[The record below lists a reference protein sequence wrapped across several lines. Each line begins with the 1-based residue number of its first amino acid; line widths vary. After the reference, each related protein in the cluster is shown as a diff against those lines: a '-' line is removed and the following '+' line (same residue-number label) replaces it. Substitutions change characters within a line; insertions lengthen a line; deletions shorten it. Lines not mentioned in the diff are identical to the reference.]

1 MAEADDGRR
10 RPVDGASEPNV
21 TEPTA
26 SEQHAPESTA
36 PEPNAS
42 EPTAPES
49 KSPGARAP
57 SPDAP
62 SSDAPSPHASSPNA
76 AGKPG
81 ANGPAGEVPEL
92 LDLSADE
99 RALRER
105 LHGAVSGIQPAVGG
119 LPRIRRAV
127 PGRRGARRGAWT
139 GAAAL
144 AFAVAIGL
152 RVLHEGEH
160 LGLSGGPGSA
170 DAKSPAAASP
180 SGAAGTAD
188 GTGAATQTG
197 AGGTGAATSPTG
209 TAAAPPTPGGGLTQT
224 DGGVAPSG
232 TSGAGD
238 GGIVPLCTRTDL
250 GEGVAQVGTAD
261 GDGRIYGS
269 FTVYNVSVR
278 SCRLGG
284 PGSVAVTAVSGGD
297 RGRIRTADHAPGDPA
312 AGLPAMDG
320 EPPVLAPRAGY
331 RVPFAW
337 VPDRTCTGSGTL
349 TTPSSGV
356 NQAALRSDVPAIEPG
371 APASVPSSEPSA
383 NPPAS
388 SSPSAGPST
397 APSPTPTPTGGPTA
411 APSSVTIAHTPAPGS
426 PAAATATLPVACS
439 GTVYRGGVQNL
450 GGSVPQP
457 SGSPTAG

>member
-1 MAEADDGRR
+1 MAEADEGRR
-10 RPVDGASEPNV
+10 RPVDGTPE
-21 TEPTA
+21 
-26 SEQHAPESTA
+26 APGTPGTPEA
-36 PEPNAS
+36 PGTPGTPEMPGT
-42 EPTAPES
+42 PGTHTPGPKAP
-49 KSPGARAP
+49 R
-57 SPDAP
+57 
-62 SSDAPSPHASSPNA
+62 
-76 AGKPG
+76 
-81 ANGPAGEVPEL
+81 EVPEL
-92 LDLSADE
+92 LDLSAEE
-99 RALRER
+99 RAVREL

-127 PGRRGARRGAWT
+127 PRRRAARRGAWT

-144 AFAVAIGL
+144 AFVVAIGL
-152 RVLHEGEH
+152 PVLHEGEH

-180 SGAAGTAD
+180 SGGAGT
-188 GTGAATQTG
+188 
-197 AGGTGAATSPTG
+197 AGGTGGVTQADPGGTGSATASSG
-209 TAAAPPTPGGGLTQT
+209 TATAPHTPGGGLTHT
-224 DGGVAPSG
+224 DGGLAPTG

-250 GEGVAQVGTAD
+250 GDGVAQIGTAD

-269 FTVYNVSVR
+269 FTVYNVSAR

-297 RGRIRTADHAPGDPA
+297 RGRIRTADHVPGDPV

-320 EPPVLAPRAGY
+320 EPPVLAPRAAY

-337 VPDRTCTGSGTL
+337 VPDRTCTGSNSL
-349 TTPSSGV
+349 TTPSNGTHQV
-356 NQAALRSDVPAIEPG
+356 ALRSDVPAVEPG
-371 APASVPSSEPSA
+371 APESVPSGESSA

-388 SSPSAGPST
+388 SSPSAGPTT
-397 APSPTPTPTGGPTA
+397 APSPTPTPSGGPTS

-426 PAAATATLPVACS
+426 PAAATATLPVACG
-439 GTVYRGGVQNL
+439 GTVYRGGVQGP
-450 GGSVPQP
+450 GGPAPQP

>member
-1 MAEADDGRR
+1 MAEADGDRR
-10 RPVDGASEPNV
+10 RPADG
-21 TEPTA
+21 T
-26 SEQHAPESTA
+26 PEA
-36 PEPNAS
+36 GGPEVNG
-42 EPTAPES
+42 
-49 KSPGARAP
+49 PGT
-57 SPDAP
+57 
-62 SSDAPSPHASSPNA
+62 
-76 AGKPG
+76 PG
-81 ANGPAGEVPEL
+81 ANEPGATGLGATGLGASRASGPGAEAPEEL
-92 LDLSADE
+92 LSLSTEE
-99 RALRER
+99 RAVREL
-105 LHGAVSGIQPAVGG
+105 LHGAVSGIQPAAGG

-127 PGRRGARRGAWT
+127 PRRRAARRGAWT

-144 AFAVAIGL
+144 AFVVAIGL
-152 RVLHEGEH
+152 PVLHEGEH

-170 DAKSPAAASP
+170 DAKSPAATSP
-180 SGAAGTAD
+180 SGTAGT
-188 GTGAATQTG
+188 T
-197 AGGTGAATSPTG
+197 GGTGAASHANPSGPGDTTPPPG
-209 TAAAPPTPGGGLTQT
+209 TASAPHSPGGGQAST

-250 GEGVAQVGTAD
+250 GEGLAQVGTAD

-269 FTVYNVSVR
+269 FTVYNVSGR

-337 VPDRTCTGSGTL
+337 VPDQTCTGSGTL
-349 TTPSSGV
+349 STPSNSV
-356 NQAALRSDVPAIEPG
+356 NQVALRSDVPAAESG
-371 APASVPSSEPSA
+371 APASVPTSEVSA

-388 SSPSAGPST
+388 SSPSAGPTT
-397 APSPTPTPTGGPTA
+397 APSPTATPTGNPTT
-411 APSSVTIAHTPAPGS
+411 APPAVTIAHTPAPGS

-439 GTVYRGGVQNL
+439 GTVYRGGVQGL
-450 GGSVPQP
+450 GGPAPQP
-457 SGSPTAG
+457 SGSPTAR